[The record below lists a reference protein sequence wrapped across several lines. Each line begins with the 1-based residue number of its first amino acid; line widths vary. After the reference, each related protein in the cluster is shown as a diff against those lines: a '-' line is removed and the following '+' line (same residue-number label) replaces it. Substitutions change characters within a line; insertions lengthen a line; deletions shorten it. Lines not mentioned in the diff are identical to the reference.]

1 MNIYDTLTRAFGP
14 KAPKSPTVPALEK
27 LLGETEKAVE
37 AARARLNDLEGQ
49 RADMIFAGEEARLAH
64 RSAIGTARDDL
75 ADAETALVAVRDRLE
90 TARLEAADKGKREAY
105 TRAQAAQRAAA
116 DAVLADYTPAREA
129 LLRLQRLVAEAD
141 ELVAAVNR
149 DLPAGAEPLER
160 EAEAL
165 VRDIPGAAETIVTT
179 GVVTRWIGE
188 GGAPVDAEKVH
199 TRDGR
204 TGHITVENIFGTH
217 ALPVHLAT
225 LVRRIVRPWRAPTY
239 GARLADLDIPP
250 LRPDAPPAV
259 EEIEDF
265 EPVAPPAVAAE

>member
-14 KAPKSPTVPALEK
+14 KAAKSPTVPALEK
-27 LLGETEKAVE
+27 LLADTEKAVD
-37 AARARLNDLEGQ
+37 AARARLNGLEGQ

-75 ADAETALVAVRDRLE
+75 MDAETALFAVRDRLE
-90 TARLEAADKGKREAY
+90 TARLEAAEKGKREAY
-105 TRAQAAQRAAA
+105 ARAQAAQRAAA

-141 ELVAAVNR
+141 ELVVAVNR

-165 VRDIPGAAETIVTT
+165 VRDIPGTAEAVVAA
-179 GVVTRWIGE
+179 GVVKRWVGE
-188 GGAPVDAEKVH
+188 GGAPVDEAVVQ

-204 TGHITVENIFGTH
+204 TGYITVETGFGSH
-217 ALPVHLAT
+217 AAPVHLVT
-225 LVRRIVRPWRAPTY
+225 FERRVVRPWRAPVY
-239 GARLADLDIPP
+239 GARLADLEIPP

-259 EEIEDF
+259 QEVEDF
-265 EPVAPPAVAAE
+265 RIVPPALAAE